1 MKPFALNK
9 LEYEKIRTELERFA
23 VSYLGVKHIRKMAPL
38 TQMKAIRN
46 KLNETEEAKTLLQ
59 TGASVP
65 IPSLEGIEMILDLL
79 GTGYVLSERDFGNMV
94 QYLRSRQL
102 IQYMKAKDGIA
113 PLISSYAS
121 SMHELRPLLSEIE
134 RDSRGRVVDS
144 ASKDLA
150 KIRKNHR
157 SRRTDQA

>member
-9 LEYEKIRTELERFA
+9 LNTRKYEPSLNALPYRIWESSISGKW
-23 VSYLGVKHIRKMAPL
+23 PL

-46 KLNETEEAKTLLQ
+46 KLNETEEAKTLLL

-94 QYLRSRQL
+94 QYLRS
-102 IQYMKAKDGIA
+102 AV
-113 PLISSYAS
+113 SSFS
-121 SMHELRPLLSEIE
+121 I
-134 RDSRGRVVDS
+134 
-144 ASKDLA
+144 
-150 KIRKNHR
+150 
-157 SRRTDQA
+157 